1 MDIRNSAADRTEYP
15 PPVLLMKRW
24 LTTSEQNVT
33 FIGAHDSAFSATDVF
48 ILSADQHYNVTKQL
62 DDGIRLLQ
70 SQGHNFSGT
79 IELCHTNCIL

>member
-1 MDIRNSAADRTEYP
+1 VEVIFDDI
-15 PPVLLMKRW
+15 
-24 LTTSEQNVT
+24 EQNVT
-33 FIGAHDSAFSATDVF
+33 FIGAHDSAFYSTDVF

-79 IELCHTNCIL
+79 IQLCHTNCIL